1 MGIEAMFTKGDIIN
15 PVAEFQKRVEEAFV
29 KLLQW
34 LGEKLAAYA
43 KANHNYKDRS
53 GNLTNS
59 IGYAIT
65 KRKAIIYYSGTDQP
79 GEGSKAML
87 EAAMAFA
94 SQLKESYSLIVVAG
108 MDYAAYVESKGYNV
122 ILPAELLAKR
132 IVPTEINKLVSKA
145 NKMAK
150 ELFDL

>member
-15 PVAEFQKRVEEAFV
+15 PVAEFQRRVEEAFV
-29 KLLQW
+29 LLLKW

-43 KANHNYKDRS
+43 KAQHNYTDRS

-65 KRKAIIYYSGTDQP
+65 KRSSIIYYSGKDQP

-87 EAAMAFA
+87 EAAMTFA
-94 SQLKESYSLIVVAG
+94 SQLKESYSLIVVSG

-145 NKMAK
+145 NKKAK